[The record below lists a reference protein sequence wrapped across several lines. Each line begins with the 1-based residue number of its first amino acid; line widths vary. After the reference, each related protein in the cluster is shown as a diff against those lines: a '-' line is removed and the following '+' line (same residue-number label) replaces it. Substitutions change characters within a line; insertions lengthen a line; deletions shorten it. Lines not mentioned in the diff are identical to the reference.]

1 MGVAHLSDFGH
12 NPIDVKT
19 VLRMPDGHE
28 LRNTALRF
36 LRRLFLEWSAEPAG
50 GVERVAFVVAS
61 VHAQLNRVFV
71 LVLGLANPLKVMHPT
86 RPSDGRH
93 SD

>member
-1 MGVAHLSDFGH
+1 MAYPTGFGH
-12 NPIDVKT
+12 NPTDVKT
-19 VLRMPDGHE
+19 VLRMPDCHE

-36 LRRLFLEWSAEPAG
+36 LRRLFLEGSAEPAG

-61 VHAQLNRVFV
+61 VHAQLDRVFV
-71 LVLGLANPLKVMHPT
+71 LAPGLANFLEVMHTVRP
-86 RPSDGRH
+86 PSDSRH